1 MLQQILLSI
10 TFVYGIIALLMF
22 TKLFDKYIIGFIS
35 SLSPFKDNKLVKYID
50 ILFFIFSL
58 CYQSWYWLFKNV

>member
-35 SLSPFKDNKLVKYID
+35 SLSPFKHNKLVEYID
-50 ILFFIFSL
+50 ILFLIFSL